1 MVNYVTGVRTAWLF
15 PSLHKGNY
23 WQPIFRDFSQ
33 RFETIVYAGRWPGFS
48 SGLEDTFKVE
58 VVGKTTVGQ
67 DYSARFTNAS
77 PKIVVPLLKFRP
89 HLIFASGFS
98 IWTMLVLLLKP
109 LTQWHVVILY
119 DGSSP
124 SIDFR
129 NSWSRLLLRRSI
141 ARVADGFC
149 ANSSAAKDYLI
160 EVLNAP
166 TAKVFGNP
174 YLVPD
179 VTALVSIDRTEAWRS
194 SLPALTNDS
203 NITTFLFVGEL
214 IPRKGLRQLL
224 QACSL
229 LNQSPSQNYRVLVI
243 GDGEERAELAQLA
256 QAEDLSDFVTW
267 LGWVPYER
275 LGAYFQLAD
284 ALIFPTLEDVWGMVV
299 LEAMAFGKPVLC
311 SRWAG
316 SAEIIVPGEN
326 GELFDP
332 HQPGE
337 LAALMGRFLQ
347 QPMLLKTMGCKAKQL
362 TSPYTPKTAV
372 DNFEKVVCQVLG

>member
-141 ARVADGFC
+141 ARVTDGFC